1 MKYNPRHIKFNS
13 MSQIEC
19 AICNDHIS
27 DKPVNCSACEHKC
40 CRKCFQKYLMHISL
54 KVNCMFCKAN
64 LTNDHIIDNTHQNWY
79 RGLYAKYRADLL
91 YEIEQ
96 ARFQHDQNSVE
107 MYINAKNEINLLDK
121 IMTAGP
127 NKIRKR
133 LGKMRDMYFTI
144 IKKYGKFDADYVPIK
159 KRTFIKVCPT
169 TDCKGFLSD
178 KFVCGL
184 CKCSVCKDC
193 HEILQDNHICEPALV
208 MSINN
213 IKAEAHSCP
222 SCATLISKIDGCDQM
237 WCTQCHTTFSWKTG
251 AIEKGVTHNPHYYQ
265 WMRMNGG
272 MPRTAGDYLPNHCN
286 RRPVYWEIYDS
297 FNTQAPDKITDGYI
311 LYDHK
316 STTLYECNNMIL
328 ELYRYLEHVNATII
342 QTVSTEPVSN
352 FDLRVR
358 YMAKEID
365 IEKFKSLILQRDNV
379 WQREQNKRLIYD
391 TVYQASGDLFKN
403 LIGKQNPFEVVSD
416 FKRLFIYGNECLRQ
430 VEDRYKC
437 RCEKFMFC

>member
-1 MKYNPRHIKFNS
+1 MN
-13 MSQIEC
+13 QVEC
-19 AICNDHIS
+19 AICNENIS
-27 DKPVNCSACEHKC
+27 DKVVNCSACEEKC
-40 CRKCFQKYLMHISL
+40 CRKCFQKYLMHITL
-54 KVNCMFCKAN
+54 KVSCMFCKAN
-64 LTNDHIIDNTHQNWY
+64 LTNDYIIDNTYEYWY
-79 RGLYAKYRADLL
+79 RGLYAKYKANLL

-107 MYINAKNEINLLDK
+107 LYINAKNEIALLDK
-121 IMTAGP
+121 IISSGP
-127 NKIRKR
+127 DKIIKR
-133 LGKMRDMYFTI
+133 MRKMRNAYFSI
-144 IKKYGKFDADYVPIK
+144 IKNYGKTDVDYAPTK
-159 KRTFIKVCPT
+159 KRTFIKACPN

-178 KFVCGL
+178 KFICGL

-193 HEILQDNHICEPALV
+193 HEILQDNHTCEPALV

-237 WCTQCHTTFSWKTG
+237 WCTQCHTTFSWRTG

-272 MPRTAGDYLPNHCN
+272 MPRTPGDYLPNQCN
-286 RRPVYWEIYDS
+286 QRPVYWDIYDS
-297 FNTQAPDKITDGYI
+297 FDKQAKNIIPNQTVNEC
-311 LYDHK
+311 
-316 STTLYECNNMIL
+316 TTLYECNNMLL
-328 ELYRYLEHVNATII
+328 ELYRYMDHVNATII
-342 QTVSTEPVSN
+342 QPVSTDPVSN

-365 IEKFKSLILQRDNV
+365 IEKFKALILQRDAV
-379 WQREQNKRLIYD
+379 WQREQSKRLIYD
-391 TVYQASGDLFKN
+391 TVYQASGDLFRN
-403 LIGKQNPFEVVSD
+403 LIAKQSPFEVVSD

>member
-1 MKYNPRHIKFNS
+1 
-13 MSQIEC
+13 
-19 AICNDHIS
+19 
-27 DKPVNCSACEHKC
+27 
-40 CRKCFQKYLMHISL
+40 
-54 KVNCMFCKAN
+54 MFCKAN
-64 LTNDHIIDNTHQNWY
+64 LTNDYIIDNTYEYWY
-79 RGLYAKYRADLL
+79 RGLYAKYKANLL

-107 MYINAKNEINLLDK
+107 LYINAKNEIALLDK
-121 IMTAGP
+121 IISSGP
-127 NKIRKR
+127 DKIIKR
-133 LGKMRDMYFTI
+133 MRKMRNAYFSI
-144 IKKYGKFDADYVPIK
+144 IKNYGKTDVDYAPTK
-159 KRTFIKVCPT
+159 KRTFIKACPN

-178 KFVCGL
+178 KFICGL

-193 HEILQDNHICEPALV
+193 HEILQDNHTCEPALV

-237 WCTQCHTTFSWKTG
+237 WCTQCHTTFSWRTG

-272 MPRTAGDYLPNHCN
+272 MPRTPGDYLPNQCN
-286 RRPVYWEIYDS
+286 QRPVYWDIYDS
-297 FNTQAPDKITDGYI
+297 FDKQAKNIIPNQTVNEC
-311 LYDHK
+311 
-316 STTLYECNNMIL
+316 TTLYECNNMLL
-328 ELYRYLEHVNATII
+328 ELYRYMDHVNATII
-342 QTVSTEPVSN
+342 QPVSTDPVSN

-365 IEKFKSLILQRDNV
+365 IEKFKALILQRDAV
-379 WQREQNKRLIYD
+379 WQREQSKRLIYD
-391 TVYQASGDLFKN
+391 TVYQASGDLFRN
-403 LIGKQNPFEVVSD
+403 LIAKQSPFEVVSD